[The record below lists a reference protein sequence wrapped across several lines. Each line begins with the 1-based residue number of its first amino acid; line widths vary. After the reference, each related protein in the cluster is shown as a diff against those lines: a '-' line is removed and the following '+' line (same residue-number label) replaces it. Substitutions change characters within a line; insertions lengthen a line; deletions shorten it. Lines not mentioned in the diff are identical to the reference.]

1 MYSPI
6 KFRTETEGH
15 EPPFKISLNER
26 GLLMGSCFTAEIGK
40 RMRDLYWDVSVNP
53 CGTIFNPESIL
64 RLLRTAQGKEEL
76 RYREH
81 NGAWHCMELPSAF
94 SSVSRE
100 RCEAMSRESI
110 ERLRRRCGEASFAIL
125 TFGTAWVYR
134 MEDVAVGN
142 CHKIPQNLFTRQLLS
157 VGETI
162 RIMEETIRRLRNV
175 NQDIKIILT
184 VSPVRHVGD
193 TLHGNNLSKSTLLLG
208 VDEVCR
214 RCPGVDY
221 FASYEIL
228 LDDLRDYRFYA
239 SDLCHPSE
247 QAVDFIWNRFC
258 GCYLNEDD
266 RSILRKISSLKK
278 RMEHRPL
285 VADIPYEKEREKA
298 RKALDEIIA
307 RCPGLQKY

>member
-6 KFRTETEGH
+6 KFRTEAESH
-15 EPPFKISLNER
+15 QPPFKISLNER

-53 CGTIFNPESIL
+53 CGTIFNPDSIL
-64 RLLRTAQGKEEL
+64 RLLRIAQGKEEL

-81 NGAWHCMELPSAF
+81 NGAWHCMEMSSAF
-94 SSVSRE
+94 SSVSYE

-110 ERLRRRCGEASFAIL
+110 EKLRQRCEEADFAIL

-134 MEDVAVGN
+134 MDGATVGN
-142 CHKIPQNLFTRQLLS
+142 CHKIPQNRFLRERLS
-157 VGETI
+157 VEETI
-162 RIMEETIRRLRNV
+162 RILEETIRRLRYANPE
-175 NQDIKIILT
+175 IKIILT
-184 VSPVRHVGD
+184 VSPVRHIGD
-193 TLHGNNLSKSTLLLG
+193 TLHGNNLSKSTLLLA

-247 QAVDFIWNRFC
+247 QAVDYIWNRFC
-258 GCYLNEDD
+258 SCYLSEEERN
-266 RSILRKISSLKK
+266 ILGKISSLKK

-285 VADIPYEKEREKA
+285 VADIPYEEEREKA
-298 RKALDEIIA
+298 RKALDEILSQI
-307 RCPGLQKY
+307 RH